1 MSMDEV
7 RMLVPTP
14 ASDHVLLGPET
25 GMDDMGYRTAHA
37 RSTTHATIAHTLIT
51 AHARWDQFKVAR

>member
-25 GMDDMGYRTAHA
+25 GMDDMGYRTAPH
-37 RSTTHATIAHTLIT
+37 RTRTQHDTRDTIAHALIT
-51 AHARWDQFKVAR
+51 AHAR